1 MSHGLMNST
10 DMVFAGDTPWHSLGI
25 QLPGEISIDDLAT
38 FPQFA
43 WEAQKVQLTLPDGR
57 PVDTYAMLRSDS
69 GDIIGRAVGFKYTP
83 LQFKQAFGFFNSFVS
98 SKEAII
104 HTAGLINNGS
114 RVWILAKL
122 PGEIRVHGDD
132 VIGKYLLLS
141 NSHDG
146 TSPVQITFTPIRV
159 VCQNTERAA
168 LRGSDNIH
176 AIRHTKGINQAIQDA
191 AQAMGIANQYY
202 SDLEA
207 AFQSL
212 QRKQMSHT
220 ESVDYINTVFDAE
233 FKSSEKGSTRGRNI
247 LEGVYEL
254 LLTGKGTELPGVQ
267 GTAWGAYNAVTE
279 YIDHHKNYRSHDTAL
294 ENIAFGSSGG
304 AVKQKAFELA
314 LAL

>member
-1 MSHGLMNST
+1 MAHGLENST
-10 DMVFAGDTPWHSLGI
+10 DMVWAGDTPWHGLGI
-25 QLPGEISIDDLAT
+25 QLPGEISIDELAT
-38 FPQFA
+38 YPQFA
-43 WEAQKVQLTLPDGR
+43 WEAEKVQLQLPDGR
-57 PVDTYAMLRSDS
+57 SVDTYAMLRSDTK
-69 GDIIGRAVGFKYTP
+69 DIIGRSVGFKYHP
-83 LQFKQAFGFFNSFVS
+83 LQFKDAFGFFNSFVS

-114 RVWILAKL
+114 RVWLLAKL

-168 LRGSDNIH
+168 LSGSNNIH
-176 AIRHTKGINQAIQDA
+176 SIRHTKGINQAIQDA
-191 AQAMGIANQYY
+191 SKAMGIANAYY
-202 SDLEA
+202 SELEQ
-207 AFQSL
+207 AFQNL
-212 QRKQMSHT
+212 QRKELTYT
-220 ESVDYINTVFDAE
+220 ESIGFIQQVFEAE
-233 FKSSEKGSTRGRNI
+233 FESSEKGSTRARNI
-247 LEGVYEL
+247 LDSVYEL
-254 LLTGKGTELPGVQ
+254 LDTGMGTELPGVK

-279 YIDHHKNYRSHDTAL
+279 YIDHKKNYRTHDTAL

-304 AVKQKAFELA
+304 NIKQKAFELA